1 MGHEF
6 PERRKKAPPTE
17 PARENIAR
25 SQQRGG
31 QRDKE
36 IHPLSHSLSLG
47 LSVRVKVQPA
57 PIPGN
62 PLRRDWIRLK
72 PKKAAA
78 AARFAFI
85 A

>member
-1 MGHEF
+1 M
-6 PERRKKAPPTE
+6 PPTE

-36 IHPLSHSLSLG
+36 IHPLSHSLSR
-47 LSVRVKVQPA
+47 SVCPGQGAA

-78 AARFAFI
+78 ARFAFI